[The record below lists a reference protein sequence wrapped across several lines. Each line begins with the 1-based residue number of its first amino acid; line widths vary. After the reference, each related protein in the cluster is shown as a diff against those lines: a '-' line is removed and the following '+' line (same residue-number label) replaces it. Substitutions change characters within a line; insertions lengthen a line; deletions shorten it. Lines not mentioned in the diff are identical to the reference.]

1 MKVVELAELCHEAN
15 RQYCQ
20 TIGDDSQPLWV
31 DAPDWQKDSAI
42 NGVKF
47 HLANPGAPPSASH
60 DSWLAQKSEEGWVY
74 GAVKDP
80 EKKEHP
86 CMVEYDQLP
95 PEQQAKDALFIAT
108 IDAHRDEIETEEVE
122 SPADEVEQSTAIEEP
137 MDEADGVV
145 VDYILMRSEVLELGK
160 RIFGPAVEMAD
171 GDRVFN
177 LTVGGEIVHSFRY

>member
-1 MKVVELAELCHEAN
+1 MKVIELAELCHEAN

-20 TIGDDSQPLWV
+20 SIGDDSQPLWK

-47 HLANPGAPPSASH
+47 HLANPGAAPSASH
-60 DSWLAQKSEEGWVY
+60 DSWLAQKREEGWVY
-74 GAVKDP
+74 GPVKDP

-95 PEQQAKDALFIAT
+95 PEQQAKDSLFIAT
-108 IDAHRDEIETEEVE
+108 IDAHREEIEPEDDGIMVE
-122 SPADEVEQSTAIEEP
+122 TAGVDQSEGVE
-137 MDEADGVV
+137 
-145 VDYILMRSEVLELGK
+145 VDYVLIRSGVLELGK
-160 RIFGPAVEMAD
+160 RIFGPAVEMVD

-177 LTVGGEIVHSFRY
+177 LMVGGEIVHTFRY